1 MHARLTIY
9 QPDHPARQFLLDQKE
24 SYLIGRDDACVMHV
38 DDERLSRRHARLEF
52 EQNKWRLVDLCSKNG
67 TLLAGRA
74 VAQCELTGEQWI
86 ELGGVLACFDQVS
99 DEHLAEQEQRFTQRW
114 QTSVQLSRAIKPSTN
129 LDEVLQRVL
138 QSFIEMAGAE
148 RGFVML
154 GKDAESAKADAG
166 FAEGGEKFAGSLSVV
181 KRALD
186 EKRPIVCSDVRTDS
200 LLVEQASI
208 VAGRISALVC
218 VPLEVGGV
226 MQGLIYVDSREPGKQ
241 FTDLDMDILEAL
253 AHHASMV
260 IGVSRLREDIVDL
273 SAMLPTELAKASQTD
288 TALISKLEELLPKL
302 NQSGPGKVAVAGVDN

>member
-9 QPDHPARQFLLDQKE
+9 QPDHPARQFLLDTKE
-24 SYLIGRDDACVMHV
+24 SYLIGRDTACVMHI

-52 EQNKWRLVDLCSKNG
+52 EANNWRLIDLCSKNG
-67 TLLAGRA
+67 TLLAGRPI
-74 VAQCELTGEQWI
+74 AQCDLTGEQWF

-114 QTSVQLSRAIKPSTN
+114 QTSVHLSRAIKPSTN

-138 QSFIEMAGAE
+138 QSFIEVAGAE

-154 GKDAESAKADAG
+154 GGDADTAKADAG
-166 FAEGGEKFAGSLSVV
+166 FAGGDKFAGSQSVV
-181 KRALD
+181 KRTFD
-186 EKRPIVCSDVRTDS
+186 ERRPIVCSDVRKDT

-208 VAGRISALVC
+208 VAGRISALVSM
-218 VPLEVGGV
+218 PLVVGGI
-226 MQGLIYVDSREPGKQ
+226 MQGLLYVDSREPGKQ

-273 SAMLPTELAKASQTD
+273 SAMLPTELAKATQAD

-302 NQSGPGKVAVAGVDN
+302 NQSGPGKVAVAGVDH